1 MSKLINYDI
10 LLPNRKIEVYEREE
24 LKSKIALYN
33 GPTKNIPPAR
43 INFIPKLRGIVEQTF
58 QNYEIYEEAK
68 YAYDSMPERTVANIQ
83 IGRSTKTIYLLYNK
97 KILQQMIKTS
107 WMKNGTMLD
116 IIVNGAI
123 IQTLAKYK
131 LLEEFKAGVTQR
143 EFDIILNNQI
153 LTENYDNSTFK
164 QVFDAVINA
173 KILYYLEM
181 NYQELAKF
189 AYIFSS
195 ICLLYTSP
203 SPRD

>member
-1 MSKLINYDI
+1 MLKLINYDI

-24 LKSKIALYN
+24 LKGKIALYN
-33 GPTKNIPPAR
+33 GLTKNIPPAR

-68 YAYDSMPERTVANIQ
+68 YAYDSMPGRTVANIQ
-83 IGRSTKTIYLLYNK
+83 IGRNTKTIYLLYNK

-107 WMKNGTMLD
+107 WMKNGKMLD
-116 IIVNGAI
+116 IIVNGVI

-131 LLEEFKAGVTQR
+131 LLEEFEAGVTQR

-153 LTENYDNSTFK
+153 LTENCDNSTFK

-173 KILYYLEM
+173 KILYYLGM
-181 NYQELAKF
+181 NYQELVKF
-189 AYIFSS
+189 AYIFFFN
-195 ICLLYTSP
+195 I
-203 SPRD
+203 